1 MRKKIIEEL
10 NRRQEKS
17 KKGKNVKKMPK
28 GKTKKTGE
36 KKLVAFKLDSI
47 EKSKRKRLQNLAK
60 QAEIKANQSTELL
73 KEKLKEYYKQHEKK
87 IIEELNRRQEKS
99 KKGKRGISQREVDGL
114 VERVHYNEEKED
126 E

>member
-1 MRKKIIEEL
+1 
-10 NRRQEKS
+10 
-17 KKGKNVKKMPK
+17 MPK

-87 IIEELNRRQEKS
+87 K
-99 KKGKRGISQREVDGL
+99 
-114 VERVHYNEEKED
+114 
-126 E
+126 

>member
-1 MRKKIIEEL
+1 
-10 NRRQEKS
+10 
-17 KKGKNVKKMPK
+17 
-28 GKTKKTGE
+28 
-36 KKLVAFKLDSI
+36 LVRFAFKLDSI

>member
-1 MRKKIIEEL
+1 MR
-10 NRRQEKS
+10 
-17 KKGKNVKKMPK
+17 
-28 GKTKKTGE
+28 
-36 KKLVAFKLDSI
+36 
-47 EKSKRKRLQNLAK
+47 
-60 QAEIKANQSTELL
+60 
-73 KEKLKEYYKQHEKK
+73 KK

>member
-1 MRKKIIEEL
+1 
-10 NRRQEKS
+10 
-17 KKGKNVKKMPK
+17 MPK

-87 IIEELNRRQEKS
+87 N
-99 KKGKRGISQREVDGL
+99 
-114 VERVHYNEEKED
+114 N
-126 E
+126 